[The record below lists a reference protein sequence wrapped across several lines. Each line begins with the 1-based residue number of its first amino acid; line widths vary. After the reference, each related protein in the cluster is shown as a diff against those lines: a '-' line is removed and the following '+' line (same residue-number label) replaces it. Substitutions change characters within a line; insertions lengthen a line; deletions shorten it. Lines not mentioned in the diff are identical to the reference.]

1 MNSPVPA
8 PRRKALLCGAAMNR
22 LAREHPLFP
31 LVLLLLL
38 AVLAYGTV
46 RHLTAHAAH
55 PTQATPAMAR
65 ELADNQGQMSL
76 HVADPSADVGPG
88 CDEAA
93 VARHP
98 SP

>member
-1 MNSPVPA
+1 
-8 PRRKALLCGAAMNR
+8 MNR
-22 LAREHPLFP
+22 LAREHPLFQ
-31 LVLLLLL
+31 LVLLSLL